1 MMVLLD
7 TYWKSPPC
15 FRASSSKV
23 KRVVKSRREGRKQAD
38 LVVEMVMLLEE
49 VKVRMNLDEPDLEP
63 IFEAV
68 FGIGGGRE

>member
-1 MMVLLD
+1 
-7 TYWKSPPC
+7 
-15 FRASSSKV
+15 V

-38 LVVEMVMLLEE
+38 L
-49 VKVRMNLDEPDLEP
+49 EP